1 MQKVVIEGPVSLSGE
16 IDISGSKNASL
27 PIMISTVLAKG
38 SCLIGNIPNLRDT
51 RFLVSILKDLGCRVD
66 FQKNVFAI
74 HSSII
79 SKKSADY
86 EYVRQMRASIVLLPQ
101 PKCKCISHRL
111 WPACDISCRALLDT
125 IYVVPE
131 DVRKPT

>member
-1 MQKVVIEGPVSLSGE
+1 MQKVVIEGPVSLRGE

-66 FQKNVFAI
+66 FQKNVFAV
-74 HSSII
+74 HSSNI
-79 SKKSADY
+79 SKKFSGLPIPAK
-86 EYVRQMRASIVLLPQ
+86 ASIFLFLNSL
-101 PKCKCISHRL
+101 IFNGS
-111 WPACDISCRALLDT
+111 
-125 IYVVPE
+125 
-131 DVRKPT
+131 